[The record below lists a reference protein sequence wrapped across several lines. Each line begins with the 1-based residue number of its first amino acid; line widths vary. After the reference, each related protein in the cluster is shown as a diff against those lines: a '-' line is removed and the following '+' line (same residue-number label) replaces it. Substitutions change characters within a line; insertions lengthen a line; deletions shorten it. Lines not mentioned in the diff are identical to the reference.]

1 MSQLKPLNDG
11 FLFTFCSDTSGGN
24 FIEKNKGAIILTN
37 QDLEIQGKYARWAKV
52 VAVGDKITDFAID
65 DIVLI
70 EPLQWTKGFHFEGK
84 RYWKSDQSKVLA
96 IGADESVTFA
106 Y

>member
-1 MSQLKPLNDG
+1 MSALKPLNDG
-11 FLFTFCSDTSGGN
+11 FLFVFYSETAGGQ
-24 FIEKNKGAIILTN
+24 FIEKNKGQIILTN
-37 QDLEIQGKYARWAKV
+37 QDLNSQGQFARWAKV
-52 VAVGDKITDFAID
+52 IAVGEKVTDFTVND
-65 DIVLI
+65 VVLI
-70 EPLQWTKGFHFEGK
+70 ESLQWTRGFDYEGR

>member
-1 MSQLKPLNDG
+1 MSALKPLNDG
-11 FLFTFCSDTSGGN
+11 FLFTFCSDTAGGQ
-24 FIEKNKGAIILTN
+24 FIEKNRGSIILTN
-37 QDLEIQGKYARWAKV
+37 QSLDTQGKFARWAKV
-52 VAVGDKITDFAID
+52 VAVGDKVTDFSVD

-70 EPLQWTKGFHFEGK
+70 EPLMWTKGFDFEGT

-96 IGADESVTFA
+96 IGADESVTYA